1 MVLVCERSS
10 PCQIIAFLSGFFFAC
25 LSIQLYEIFNMPSS
39 NHAAFL
45 KLLLNPKVGS
55 TNQSKFSSAL
65 IKKKLSGELIDSRYS
80 RL

>member
-1 MVLVCERSS
+1 M
-10 PCQIIAFLSGFFFAC
+10 
-25 LSIQLYEIFNMPSS
+25 QLYEIFNMPSS

-45 KLLLNPKVGS
+45 KLLLNPKVGF

-65 IKKKLSGELIDSRYS
+65 FKKKLSGELIDSRYS

>member
-10 PCQIIAFLSGFFFAC
+10 PCQIIAFLLDFFAC
-25 LSIQLYEIFNMPSS
+25 LSMQLYAIFNMPSS
-39 NHAAFL
+39 NHAAFF
-45 KLLLNPKVGS
+45 KVVVKPKVGF

-65 IKKKLSGELIDSRYS
+65 FKKKLSGELIDSRYS